1 MIDFLFVSKTDASK
15 KATLRVDMVDG
26 NIERFTVM
34 WCDGVRGTEFEKNLP
49 WKCGSVLSKTEITT
63 WAEKTKRHT
72 KFMSTLVRKLRC
84 LLKMRKRK
92 KRMTM
97 KMAKFSH

>member
-34 WCDGVRGTEFEKNLP
+34 
-49 WKCGSVLSKTEITT
+49 
-63 WAEKTKRHT
+63 
-72 KFMSTLVRKLRC
+72 
-84 LLKMRKRK
+84 
-92 KRMTM
+92 
-97 KMAKFSH
+97 

>member
-26 NIERFTVM
+26 NIDERFTVM

-63 WAEKTKRHT
+63 WAEKNKA
-72 KFMSTLVRKLRC
+72 SYQVYEYAGEEVTLLVEDEEEEEEE
-84 LLKMRKRK
+84 
-92 KRMTM
+92 TDDDEGG
-97 KMAKFSH
+97 

>member
-1 MIDFLFVSKTDASK
+1 MIDFLFVSKTNASK

-49 WKCGSVLSKTEITT
+49 WKCGSVLSKTEITA
-63 WAEKTKRHT
+63 WAEDNKA
-72 KFMSTLVRKLRC
+72 SYQVYEYAGEEVTLLVEDDDDEEEEE
-84 LLKMRKRK
+84 
-92 KRMTM
+92 TDDDEGG
-97 KMAKFSH
+97 